1 VKHLN
6 AYVLARLMWNLDA
19 SAEALLGDYFARY
32 WDGIGTEV
40 QAICEEVAAALPNL
54 SYARNQPAFLANRSP
69 GVRQPPED
77 QWTPD
82 VAYLERAIEQLERV
96 SQRVTALRAG
106 TTLEP
111 PVGRRLDK
119 LADAIDG
126 ARSSLAV
133 SLGIR
138 RFLLAR
144 GTSRAAPAAAGVR
157 AAHDPFAALQT
168 PERMIAGTLWTG
180 RWRRDETFAEWEREA
195 SMVPG

>member
-1 VKHLN
+1 
-6 AYVLARLMWNLDA
+6 
-19 SAEALLGDYFARY
+19 
-32 WDGIGTEV
+32 
-40 QAICEEVAAALPNL
+40 
-54 SYARNQPAFLANRSP
+54 
-69 GVRQPPED
+69 
-77 QWTPD
+77 

-96 SQRVTALRAG
+96 SQRVAALRAG

-111 PVGRRLDK
+111 LVGRRLDK

-133 SLGIR
+133 GLGIR

-144 GTSRAAPAAAGVR
+144 GTSRAAPAAAGAR
-157 AAHDPFAALQT
+157 AAHDRFAALQT

-195 SMVPG
+195 STAPG